1 MPGVAPRVSAP
12 ISCRSKTAH
21 HRKQTLR
28 AGLAAQGA
36 FGAKLA
42 RQGDWGRLARALR
55 TAPLCDIVQPTWV
68 KVRRVDAPFA
78 SGRRVGVADRFR
90 LCTNVWGEI
99 TGGEV
104 RDQSGAAASNAAV
117 TVTNLETSASRSTTT
132 NDAGVYSFPSLV
144 PEAIRFGSCSQGF
157 QPEVRTSIDLQVRQA
172 ARVDFTLTVGSSAQA
187 MKVAGAPVARG

>member
-1 MPGVAPRVSAP
+1 MRHLLLVVGLVWP
-12 ISCRSKTAH
+12 I
-21 HRKQTLR
+21 
-28 AGLAAQGA
+28 G
-36 FGAKLA
+36 
-42 RQGDWGRLARALR
+42 
-55 TAPLCDIVQPTWV
+55 
-68 KVRRVDAPFA
+68 FA
-78 SGRRVGVADRFR
+78 SVQTF
-90 LCTNVWGEI
+90 GEKSR
-99 TGGEV
+99 GEV

-144 PEAIRFGSCSQGF
+144 PGSYQVRVELQGF